1 MAVPAMSL
9 TGVSPVF
16 RPSRAKMALRLTG
29 KMPVLLTGKM
39 PVLLMGKMPMLRR
52 GKSGCYDGRAMTR
65 GIFITGT
72 CTGVGKTIAAA
83 AVLRAARAAGID
95 AVPFKPVQ
103 TGAVDGPEGLRA
115 PDVEFCLAA
124 AGLDASTDEVRM
136 MAPYLYKPACSPH
149 LAGRIEGRPA
159 DLDTVRRCAEA
170 LLARH
175 DAVIVEG
182 AGGVMVP
189 LNESQTMLDLMAA
202 LALPVLVVAVNALG
216 TINHTLLTLS
226 ALRAAGIEVLG
237 VVFNQPEA
245 PAGLRPPRGAD
256 EFIRRDNPETIA
268 RFGRVAV
275 LGCLPHVGDLAVG
288 DSAGWACVEAG
299 FTGMAA
305 ILERL
310 KAQ

>member
-9 TGVSPVF
+9 TGVPPVL
-16 RPSRAKMALRLTG
+16 RPSRAKMALRL
-29 KMPVLLTGKM
+29 
-39 PVLLMGKMPMLRR
+39 MGRMPMLRR
-52 GKSGCYDGRAMTR
+52 HGKSDWYDGRAMTR

-72 CTGVGKTIAAA
+72 GTGVGKTIVTAAI
-83 AVLRAARAAGID
+83 LRAARAAGID

-103 TGAVDGPEGLRA
+103 TGAVDGPGGLRA

-124 AGLDASTDEVRM
+124 AGLRLEPDEAAL
-136 MAPYLYKPACSPH
+136 MAPLLYKPACSPH
-149 LAGRIEGRPA
+149 LAARIEARPA
-159 DLDTVRRCAEA
+159 DLDTIRSCAET

-189 LNESQTMLDLMAA
+189 LNDSATMLDLMAA
-202 LALPVLVVAVNALG
+202 LALPVLVVAINGLG

-226 ALRAAGIEVLG
+226 ALRQAGIEVLG
-237 VVFNQPEA
+237 VVLNQPDP
-245 PAGLRPPRGAD
+245 PAGAD

-268 RFGRVAV
+268 RFGGVAV
-275 LGCLPHVGDLAVG
+275 LGRLPHVGNLAAGNV
-288 DSAGWACVEAG
+288 AGWVRVEAG
-299 FTGMAA
+299 FMGMAT
-305 ILERL
+305 IIERL